1 MLIRPAHE
9 LGWLIPLLIPGTWY
23 WPKAE
28 KDHILRTD
36 ALLQLVGL
44 LPTWCIVDALKCPL
58 WTGASKSKGQPPN
71 IAKPWLLIFVDC
83 WPMSKRDCSDPACFG
98 LMKSCI
104 EASKTAGQLLT
115 VELLNF
121 YHLNAW
127 LVLGQQWGV
136 LHFMYIYICMYCIVL
151 YSNVLYW
158 IAL

>member
-71 IAKPWLLIFVDC
+71 IAKPWFVDFC
-83 WPMSKRDCSDPACFG
+83 W
-98 LMKSCI
+98 
-104 EASKTAGQLLT
+104 LLT
-115 VELLNF
+115 YVKTRLFWSSLFWSNE
-121 YHLNAW
+121 
-127 LVLGQQWGV
+127 VLHWGV
-136 LHFMYIYICMYCIVL
+136 QNCWTASHSRAAEFLSLERMACTWAAMGCTPLYVYIYVL
-151 YSNVLYW
+151 YCNVLYW
-158 IAL
+158 IVL

>member
-1 MLIRPAHE
+1 
-9 LGWLIPLLIPGTWY
+9 
-23 WPKAE
+23 
-28 KDHILRTD
+28 
-36 ALLQLVGL
+36 
-44 LPTWCIVDALKCPL
+44 
-58 WTGASKSKGQPPN
+58 
-71 IAKPWLLIFVDC
+71 
-83 WPMSKRDCSDPACFG
+83 MSKRDCSDPACFG

-151 YSNVLYW
+151 YSNVLY
-158 IAL
+158 